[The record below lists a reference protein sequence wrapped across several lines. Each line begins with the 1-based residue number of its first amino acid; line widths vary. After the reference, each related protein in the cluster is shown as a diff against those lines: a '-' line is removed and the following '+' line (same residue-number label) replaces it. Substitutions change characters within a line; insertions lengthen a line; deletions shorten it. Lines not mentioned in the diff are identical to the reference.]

1 MSSSSSD
8 AWLRARKENAET
20 RAGGTLIMHPTVW
33 GVCAMVT
40 I

>member
-1 MSSSSSD
+1 MNSSSSD
-8 AWLRARKENAET
+8 AWLRTRKENAET
-20 RAGGTLIMHPTVW
+20 RAGRRVIMHPTVW